1 MRSGKTDCE
10 EYGICKLFEHEL
22 KEARDWIARR
32 VDCWNDLKHEDVDEL
47 SDEQVTRAIKKFF
60 DGGIEEFKRC
70 LV

>member
-22 KEARDWIARR
+22 KEARDWIIEC
-32 VDCWNDLKHEDVDEL
+32 VDCWNDLDAEDIEEL
-47 SDEQVTRAIKKFF
+47 TNNQVEKAIEKFF